1 MFASKAVAD
10 VDFFD
15 YPAPNAVFRPGK
27 TIQFVV
33 DDMPNGD
40 DGDDRV
46 YADLFSEN
54 GKYVYHLIFIIIY

>member
-15 YPAPNAVFRPGK
+15 YPAPNAVFRTGK
-27 TIQFVV
+27 TVQFVV
-33 DDMPNGD
+33 DDMPS

-46 YADLFSEN
+46 YADLFTSD
-54 GKYVYHLIFIIIY
+54 GR